1 MNNYRVEIVAN
12 QSVEDDITELLEEE
26 IPELEYTVIPTVH
39 GQGLHTKKL
48 GSSTWPEQNFLMFTY
63 VDKKKASAIK
73 NIIAKIRE
81 RFPKEGISFFCVEEA
96 EL

>member
-12 QSVEDDITELLEEE
+12 QSVEDDIIELLEEE

-48 GSSTWPEQNFLMFTY
+48 GLNRIF
-63 VDKKKASAIK
+63 
-73 NIIAKIRE
+73 
-81 RFPKEGISFFCVEEA
+81 
-96 EL
+96 

>member
-26 IPELEYTVIPTVH
+26 IPELEYTV
-39 GQGLHTKKL
+39 
-48 GSSTWPEQNFLMFTY
+48 
-63 VDKKKASAIK
+63 DKKKASAIK
-73 NIIAKIRE
+73 TIIAKIRE